1 MDFGSLAYTYPWAGP
16 AAAQTFKVDNGG
28 LSGPKFS
35 LWSSGSYHPEDHSE
49 NFGAIKVGKLDFEV
63 VSSNSTKIFAVV
75 FWIVQSRRPQRN
87 FWCD

>member
-16 AAAQTFKVDNGG
+16 AAAQTFKVDNEG
-28 LSGPKFS
+28 LPGPKFS
-35 LWSSGSYHPEDHSE
+35 LWPSGLYNPEGHSE
-49 NFGAIKVGKLDFEV
+49 NFGAIKAWKLDFEL

>member
-35 LWSSGSYHPEDHSE
+35 LWSSGLYNPEDHSE
-49 NFGAIKVGKLDFEV
+49 NFGPERPPLSTLKVWAAAGP
-63 VSSNSTKIFAVV
+63 AHG
-75 FWIVQSRRPQRN
+75 
-87 FWCD
+87 